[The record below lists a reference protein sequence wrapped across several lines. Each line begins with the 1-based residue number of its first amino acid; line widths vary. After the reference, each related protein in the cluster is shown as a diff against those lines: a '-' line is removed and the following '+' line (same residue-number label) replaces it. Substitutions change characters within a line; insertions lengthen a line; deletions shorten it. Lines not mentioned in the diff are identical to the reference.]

1 MRFVD
6 EAQISVRSGKGGDG
20 CVAFRRERF
29 IPKGGP
35 SGGDGGKGGDVL
47 LRADERLLTLQDF
60 RLKRSYNARNGQP
73 GMGKDRYGKN
83 ADDLIIDVPVGTLAY
98 EVHEDGSETLLADLI
113 RHGQDEL
120 ICRGGRGGRGN
131 IHFKTPT
138 RQTPRFAEPGKP
150 AEEKRIRLELKI
162 LADVGIVGLPNAGKS
177 TFITAVSQAR
187 PKIASYPFTT
197 LSPNLGVV
205 EREDGRRL
213 VLADIPGLIEGAS
226 QGAGLGHNFL
236 KHVERTRLLLH
247 LASVEDVRPERPME
261 AFTLIDE
268 ELARYDQTLAGK
280 PQIRALNKS
289 DLLDE
294 EAETALRSALDG
306 LPDPVHLI
314 STLQGSGVAELMELV
329 WKACRELDEDA
340 PEEE

>member
-6 EAQISVRSGKGGDG
+6 EALITVRSGKGGDG

-47 LRADERLLTLQDF
+47 LHADERLLTLQDF
-60 RLKRSYNARNGQP
+60 RLQRTYNARNGQP

-83 ADDLIIDVPVGTLAY
+83 ADDLVIEAPVGTLAY
-98 EVHEDGSETLLADLI
+98 EIHADGSETLLADLVKNK
-113 RHGQDEL
+113 QEAL
-120 ICRGGRGGRGN
+120 LCRGGRGGRGN
-131 IHFKTPT
+131 LHFKTPT

-150 AEEKRIRLELKI
+150 GEEKRIRLELKI
-162 LADVGIVGLPNAGKS
+162 LADVGLVGLPNAGKS

-197 LSPNLGVV
+197 LRPNLGVV

-213 VLADIPGLIEGAS
+213 ALADIPGLIEGAS
-226 QGAGLGHNFL
+226 QGAGLGHDFL

-247 LASVEDVRPERPME
+247 LSSVEDIDLERPLE

-268 ELARYDQTLAGK
+268 ELARYDQTLAAK

-294 EAETALRSALDG
+294 AAETALRSALDS
-306 LPDPVHLI
+306 LPDPVYLI
-314 STLQGSGVAELMELV
+314 SALQGRGVDELMELV
-329 WKACRELDEDA
+329 WKAYESLDEDA